1 MLHAYKIKFKHQTTN
16 EEVEYTAEL
25 PKYFKDILE
34 KLDEE

>member
-1 MLHAYKIKFKHQTTN
+1 MHIKLTTN